1 MSGIAG
7 IIRFD
12 GAPVEP
18 TLVETMTSAMSH
30 RGPDGI
36 HHWAKGPVALG
47 QCRLCTTPESLEEQ
61 QPLTNEDESLVLVMD
76 GRVDNWEE
84 LRKELLGR
92 SVALRDRSD
101 AELVLRSYET
111 WGRDCLPHLHGDFAI
126 VIWDVGRQKAFCAR
140 DRVGNKP
147 LNYHWD
153 GKTLA
158 FSSELHA
165 ILALPWVKREFNL
178 GLLAEFLGNEW
189 YSKDET
195 FWNGVMRL
203 AAAHR
208 MDAGAAGPRPERY
221 WEPDLFATLP
231 FKRDEEYVEH
241 YRELFADVV
250 RRMSRSHKPVAF
262 EVSGGLDSSAIF
274 AMAETLRRKHELPA
288 PAIEGYTL
296 DFSGDP
302 DADEMAYARAVGE
315 HLGVR
320 IREIP
325 PAYRP
330 LECYREWARQYGEFP
345 GYPNGTMALTL
356 REAARADGCR
366 ALLAGGGGDEWLG
379 LGGAGGYYADELE
392 AGNWRT
398 VVACARADVR
408 TLGAWPATR
417 WMVRSGVVPLLPEP
431 VKEVAREVR
440 RILYAGARSAGAR
453 SAGAKA
459 PAYTTTG
466 REDWLV
472 PALRSTLDERRAQHQ
487 RSEPTRVHHR
497 SQRLQLMAFHDAYSA
512 LAREAEERSIARQ
525 GLELRLPFYDPAI
538 IQFALSTP
546 ERLRSLG
553 RSTKGFHRSAMRG
566 TLPESVRARTTKADF
581 MNTFRKQL
589 DESETEIRL
598 RITQRRQDWVRPE
611 TAASLI
617 ERRREPSLAGW
628 VEWRIWSLVG
638 CDALM

>member
-1 MSGIAG
+1 MRCAIA
-7 IIRFD
+7 
-12 GAPVEP
+12 P
-18 TLVETMTSAMSH
+18 T
-30 RGPDGI
+30 P
-36 HHWAKGPVALG
+36 
-47 QCRLCTTPESLEEQ
+47 
-61 QPLTNEDESLVLVMD
+61 
-76 GRVDNWEE
+76 NWCCA
-84 LRKELLGR
+84 R
-92 SVALRDRSD
+92 
-101 AELVLRSYET
+101 YET
-111 WGRDCLPHLHGDFAI
+111 WGRDCLPRIHGDFAS
-126 VIWDVGRQKAFCAR
+126 VIWDAGRQRAFCAR
-140 DRVGNKP
+140 DRAGNRP
-147 LNYHWD
+147 LTYHWD
-153 GKTLA
+153 GTTLA
-158 FSSELHA
+158 FASELHA
-165 ILALPWVKREFNL
+165 ILALPWVKREFNA
-178 GLLAEFLGNEW
+178 GMLAEFVGNEW

-195 FWNGVMRL
+195 FWKGVMRL
-203 AAAHR
+203 PAAHR

-274 AMAETLRRKHELPA
+274 AMAETLRRKGELPA

-325 PAYRP
+325 PAHRP

-356 REAARADGCR
+356 RERARADGCR

-379 LGGAGGYYADELE
+379 LGGAGGYYADELA

-398 VVACARADVR
+398 VMACARADVR
-408 TLGAWPATR
+408 ALGAWPATR

-431 VKEVAREVR
+431 VKEMAREVR
-440 RILYAGARSAGAR
+440 RILYA
-453 SAGAKA
+453 
-459 PAYTTTG
+459 TTR
-466 REDWLV
+466 REDWLA
-472 PALRSTLDERRAQHQ
+472 PALRATLDERRAQHQ
-487 RSEPTRVHHR
+487 RGEPTKLHHR

-512 LAREAEERSIARQ
+512 LAREAEERSMARQ
-525 GLELRLPFYDPAI
+525 GLELRLPFHDPAI
-538 IQFALSTP
+538 IQFAMSTP

-553 RSTKGFHRSAMRG
+553 RTTKRFHRSAMRG

-589 DESETEIRL
+589 DECEMEL
-598 RITQRRQDWVRPE
+598 RFGIAPRRKDWVRPE
-611 TAASLI
+611 AAAALI

-628 VEWRIWSLVG
+628 AEWRIWSLAG
-638 CDALM
+638 CDALL